1 MDRIT
6 AAQVFVT
13 VVDSGSQTAA
23 AERLEM
29 SRAMVSRYLGELEA
43 WVGARLLH
51 RTTRRLS
58 LTGMGAELLPRCR
71 EMLFLADD
79 LQDSGRRAESGP
91 SGNLRIASSQS
102 FASAWLAPALAEFVA
117 RHPGVTVDLQA
128 SSQAVNLVEERIDLA
143 LRITNQLDPNL
154 IARRLA
160 TCHSVICASPAYLEE
175 HGIPLSP
182 AELSRHNCVTYAYFG
197 RSLWLF
203 EREGEPVEVPVS
215 GNFSANESSVL
226 LEACL
231 AGAGVSRQ
239 PLYAVA
245 PLLRDGRLV
254 ALLPEYRVEAL
265 GIHAVYGS
273 RRQMLPALRA
283 LLDFLVARLQ
293 ADPHWDQASSAP

>member
-6 AAQVFVT
+6 AARVFVT
-13 VVDSGSQTAA
+13 VVERGSQTAA
-23 AERLEM
+23 AEHLDM

-58 LTGMGAELLPRCR
+58 LTGMGDELLPRCR
-71 EMLFLADD
+71 EMLALADD
-79 LQDSGRRAESGP
+79 LQDRGRRADDSP
-91 SGNLRIASSQS
+91 SGNLRIATSQS

-117 RHPGVTVDLQA
+117 RHPAVTLDLQA

-160 TCHSVICASPAYLEE
+160 TCRSVICATPAYLAR
-175 HGIPLSP
+175 HGTPQVP
-182 AELSRHNCVTYAYFG
+182 AELSRHNCLTYTYFG
-197 RSLWLF
+197 RSLWQF
-203 EREGEPVEVPVS
+203 ERDGEPLTVPVG
-215 GNFSANESSVL
+215 GNLSANESSVL

-231 AGAGVSRQ
+231 ADTGIARQ

-283 LLDFLVARLQ
+283 LLDFLAERLQ
-293 ADPHWDQASSAP
+293 ADPHWDQS